1 MFVPSDA
8 RNCDLHLAVDAVVSL
23 EVLLG
28 LNGASFLHI
37 SEVGGTWFN
46 DGAVEERVQSKS
58 AGCDDPKGGQMQSL
72 YASCPRLLLNL
83 ITLILIDE
91 RLFMMERLFW
101 NNRALTLT
109 GG

>member
-1 MFVPSDA
+1 MFVPSDV

-23 EVLLG
+23 NVLLG
-28 LNGASFLHI
+28 LDGASFLHI
-37 SEVGGTWFN
+37 GKVGGTRFN
-46 DGAVEERVQSKS
+46 DGAVGDRVQSKS

-91 RLFMMERLFW
+91 RLFMMERSFW
-101 NNRALTLT
+101 NTKVRKLDL
-109 GG
+109 